1 MITNLQNEVA
11 RLSQKLS
18 ETATSRQNEW
28 VVPPKL
34 QVLEEDDD
42 AQQREIENL
51 KSQVGGGGVWDGL
64 GGWDWH
70 THTLNCCL
78 VAKSCPTLMRPHEQ

>member
-1 MITNLQNEVA
+1 MIVNLQNEVA
-11 RLSQKLS
+11 HLSQKLS
-18 ETATSRQNEW
+18 ETATSRQNER

-51 KSQVGGGGVWDGL
+51 KSQVGGGGVWDVL

-70 THTLNCCL
+70 THALNCCL